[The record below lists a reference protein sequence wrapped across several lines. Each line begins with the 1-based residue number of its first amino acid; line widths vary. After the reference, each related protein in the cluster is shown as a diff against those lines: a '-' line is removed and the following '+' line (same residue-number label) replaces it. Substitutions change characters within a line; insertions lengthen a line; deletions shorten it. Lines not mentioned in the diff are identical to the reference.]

1 MPNINPSNTAEGCLV
16 LAFVNNPMKLLPV
29 LSDKVQDRY
38 HRWLISPNDIA
49 HATIPLVTLQHQAT
63 SLLVRIS

>member
-1 MPNINPSNTAEGCLV
+1 M